1 MFTFV
6 RYVPTRTI
14 GRKELRNL
22 QKIYS
27 ERTVK
32 KDKECVARWIYR
44 FATHLQV
51 DVDQWKEPYV
61 DSSDDD
67 EEMNNS
73 DDQDIPHVDTTVYV
87 NMTEPLVSFALTG
100 DAEEDEYIQ
109 EESAFVDEE

>member
-1 MFTFV
+1 MD
-6 RYVPTRTI
+6 
-14 GRKELRNL
+14 
-22 QKIYS
+22 
-27 ERTVK
+27 

-44 FATHLQV
+44 FANHLQL

-73 DDQDIPHVDTTVYV
+73 DDPDIPHVDKTVYV

-100 DAEEDEYIQ
+100 DAEEYEYIQ